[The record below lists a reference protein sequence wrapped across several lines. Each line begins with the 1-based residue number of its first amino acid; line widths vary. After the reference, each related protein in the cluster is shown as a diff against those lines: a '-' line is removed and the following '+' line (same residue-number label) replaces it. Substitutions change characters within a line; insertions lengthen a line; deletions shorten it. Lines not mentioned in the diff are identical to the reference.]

1 MRKLLVLL
9 LVIGLV
15 IGCVGVVSAA
25 ALTIQGLDT
34 AKIGDTVTFSVE
46 NEGNVTYSWTID
58 NQNAG
63 GNGNSLKTV

>member
-9 LVIGLV
+9 LMIGLV

-25 ALTIQGLDT
+25 ALTIQGHGT
-34 AKIGDTVTFSVE
+34 AKIEDTVTFSVE

-58 NQNAG
+58 NQDA
-63 GNGNSLKTV
+63 GNGNSLKNV